1 MGNVELTVF
10 VKKTLP
16 HVQGSDKPASFV
28 AATVL
33 MRASTRRAALGRMV
47 PMLGLPGNICCSQ
60 VSPLTLI
67 SLLWQCYSNLADSP
81 ICR

>member
-10 VKKTLP
+10 VKKTVP
-16 HVQGSDKPASFV
+16 HVQGSDKPASLV

-33 MRASTRRAALGRMV
+33 MRASNTSGSAWQNGSDVRPPWECLLFTGPPV
-47 PMLGLPGNICCSQ
+47 TP
-60 VSPLTLI
+60 I
-67 SLLWQCYSNLADSP
+67 SLLWECYPNLTDSP